1 MERST
6 LTSQGRT
13 IQGKQVKKLR
23 VQGVVPAVIF
33 GPGTPAKSI
42 QVSERELDKTL
53 QRASSALIDLFIGD
67 EAAPYAVLVRD
78 VQRHPITGRL
88 QHVDFYR
95 VNLTEKLRTTVP
107 LVFTGESPLV
117 AEEDALLNRRMEEL
131 EVECLPADL
140 PDHISVDVSS
150 LRSMHDEIKVGDL
163 VISPAIT
170 ILEDANAV
178 VVSLQSG
185 RASMAEE
192 IAVPEP
198 VAAEEEEEE
207 EDEG

>member
-1 MERST
+1 MERSA
-6 LTSQGRT
+6 LHSEGRT

-23 VQGVVPAVIF
+23 LQGVVPAIMF
-33 GPGTPAKSI
+33 GPGTTPKSI
-42 QVSERELDKTL
+42 QISERELDRTL
-53 QRASSALIDLFIGD
+53 HHSGSALLDLFIGD

-95 VNLTEKLRTTVP
+95 VNLTEKLRTTVA
-107 LVFTGESPLV
+107 LLFTGESPLV
-117 AEEDALLNRRMEEL
+117 TGEDALLNRRLEEL

-140 PDHISVDVSS
+140 PDHIAVDVSR
-150 LRSMHDEIKVGDL
+150 LQSMHDEIKVADL
-163 VISPAIT
+163 VVSPKIT

-185 RASMAEE
+185 RASMVEE
-192 IAVPEP
+192 MAVPE
-198 VAAEEEEEE
+198 VEAVEEEEEE
-207 EDEG
+207 EG